1 MSERRTILAI
11 DDTPENLR
19 LVEALLVP
27 QGYDVITASSGR
39 KALADLAKCDKGV
52 GWVVAASKVRKG
64 PARKLAREVLAGE
77 MGSLAALAEA
87 LSDASHP
94 LAERIKELTTPPRK
108 KGRKKR

>member
-39 KALADLAKCDKGV
+39 KALADLANTRPDLLLVDLVMPDMNGF
-52 GWVVAASKVRKG
+52 
-64 PARKLAREVLAGE
+64 EVTKAIQEVKRAILF
-77 MGSLAALAEA
+77 
-87 LSDASHP
+87 
-94 LAERIKELTTPPRK
+94 ERF
-108 KGRKKR
+108 